1 MAAGA
6 VKRADEL
13 APQPFPQR
21 VFDDECF
28 ELADELRT
36 LPELEFVV
44 DAVFDRAGVQFV
56 EPHPLGPS
64 EFGIREVG
72 ECRPAPARE
81 RVAEHAR
88 RVRRIVG
95 RCARTPLGDERLER
109 VRVDNRAAEVE
120 AIARAGERHSIAN
133 RPTELRHVRLQRV
146 RGGWRRLVTPQ
157 RFGELVDADCFV
169 GVHEEHREHGARA
182 PARERHGGALGVDDR
197 EGPEDP
203 KLQLRLRPRRGGLH
217 ARTLTPA
224 CTLAPG
230 GENGSHHVEVV
241 GELVE
246 VFAREGRGPGSVSHG
261 DRSSDAGDA
270 GAPFGVRSRS
280 WGEDA
285 PTR

>member
-1 MAAGA
+1 M
-6 VKRADEL
+6 RSSI
-13 APQPFPQR
+13 AP
-21 VFDDECF
+21 
-28 ELADELRT
+28 
-36 LPELEFVV
+36 
-44 DAVFDRAGVQFV
+44 GVQLV

-182 PARERHGGALGVDDR
+182 PARERHGGALGSTTAR
-197 EGPEDP
+197 GP
-203 KLQLRLRPRRGGLH
+203 
-217 ARTLTPA
+217 RTRNSSSGSDSTGSTPA
-224 CTLAPG
+224 PSLPVALRRLPAT
-230 GENGSHHVEVV
+230 GST
-241 GELVE
+241 
-246 VFAREGRGPGSVSHG
+246 P
-261 DRSSDAGDA
+261 RS
-270 GAPFGVRSRS
+270 APFRSLCERLPATP
-280 WGEDA
+280 E
-285 PTR
+285 R